1 LLQVFL
7 NLSVLT
13 DSTEALEFG
22 QKKLTSF
29 GKVPK
34 YVEKLEV
41 LSLKPTYLRTASNK
55 QIFLYKADQ
64 GTDYMLRMF

>member
-1 LLQVFL
+1 
-7 NLSVLT
+7 LT

-41 LSLKPTYLRTASNK
+41 LFP
-55 QIFLYKADQ
+55 
-64 GTDYMLRMF
+64 

>member
-1 LLQVFL
+1 VSLRNLIRREIYCYNFL
-7 NLSVLT
+7 INLSVLT

-41 LSLKPTYLRTASNK
+41 LFP
-55 QIFLYKADQ
+55 
-64 GTDYMLRMF
+64 